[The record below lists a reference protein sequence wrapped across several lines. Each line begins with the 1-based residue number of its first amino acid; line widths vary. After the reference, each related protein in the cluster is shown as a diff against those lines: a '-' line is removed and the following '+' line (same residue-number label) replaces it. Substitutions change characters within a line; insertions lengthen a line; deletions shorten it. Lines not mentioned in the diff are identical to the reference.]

1 MKKTVLVIDDD
12 REVRESLCLVLE
24 SLGYEPAVAEDG
36 IAGIEVSKRIQPDL
50 ILTDILMPRAEGI
63 ETILKLKRELPDVK
77 IVAMSG
83 GARLGPES
91 YLELA
96 KHVGADYAI
105 EKPFDVDRLIEALGC
120 VLTD

>member
-36 IAGIEVSKRIQPDL
+36 VAGLEVSKRIRPDL

-63 ETILKLKRELPDVK
+63 EVIPNLKRELPNVK
-77 IVAMSG
+77 IIAMSG
-83 GARLGPES
+83 GARLGPDS
-91 YLELA
+91 YLDLA
-96 KHVGADYAI
+96 RQVGADYAI
-105 EKPFDVDRLIEALGC
+105 EKPFDVDRLIEALGY